1 MFKRRRKTPQLTPL
15 LDLLIIVIFAQA
27 LALNDSVFELAD
39 TVEERDVQVG
49 QLRVERN
56 RQREERDEYRRRL
69 NELEEELEEYK
80 RQEEALLAELTELAE
95 KLDLQD
101 SVEERL
107 QRAEDLEREALHIL
121 EAVADAFRVPEEVA
135 DAMTAH
141 LNASEAEQ
149 IEARLEQLRD
159 ADPAEAVRHV
169 RQMEEVKRQVDFW
182 EIHITKSDEIRFAS
196 SGITYIENLYYTN
209 REHTLHALRNVFS
222 RLPAPKPLVLIIITR
237 ENCTVAAERAV
248 LAGVED
254 FARDIRGRPDVHAA
268 VHVSEWGYTESP
280 P

>member
-1 MFKRRRKTPQLTPL
+1 MSKRRRKTPQLTPL

-49 QLRVERN
+49 QLREERN
-56 RQREERDEYRRRL
+56 RQREERDEYRKRL
-69 NELEEELEEYK
+69 GELEEELEEYK
-80 RQEEALLAELTELAE
+80 DREDVLFAELEELSE
-95 KLDLQD
+95 QLDLQED
-101 SVEERL
+101 VRERL
-107 QRAEDLEREALHIL
+107 ERAEDLEREALHIL
-121 EAVADAFRVPEEVA
+121 EAVADAFRVPEDVA
-135 DAMTAH
+135 EAMTAH
-141 LNASEAEQ
+141 LDSSEANQ
-149 IEARLEQLRD
+149 IEARLEELRD
-159 ADPAEAVRHV
+159 ADPGEAVRYV

-196 SGITYIENLYYTN
+196 ADVTYIDNLYYAN

-254 FARDIRGRPDVHAA
+254 FARDIRGRPDIHAA

>member
-1 MFKRRRKTPQLTPL
+1 MSKRRRKPPQLTPL

-27 LALNDSVFELAD
+27 LALNDSVFELAE
-39 TVEERDVQVG
+39 TVEERNVQVG
-49 QLRVERN
+49 QLREERN
-56 RQREERDEYRRRL
+56 RQREERDEYRGRL
-69 NELEEELEEYK
+69 TELEDELDEYKDREEVLIAELEELSE
-80 RQEEALLAELTELAE
+80 Q
-95 KLDLQD
+95 LDLQED
-101 SVEERL
+101 VRERL
-107 QRAEDLEREALHIL
+107 ERAEDLEEEALHIL
-121 EAVADAFRVPEEVA
+121 EAVADAFRVPEDVA
-135 DAMTAH
+135 EAMTAH
-141 LNASEAEQ
+141 LDASEAEQ
-149 IEARLEQLRD
+149 IEARLEELRH

-209 REHTLHALRNVFS
+209 REHTLNALRNVFS
-222 RLPAPKPLVLIIITR
+222 RLPAPKPLVLIIVTR

-254 FARDIRGRPDVHAA
+254 FARDIRGRPDIHAA